1 MTRRKSATCACYLR
15 LPSCRSPSARTRTGK
30 LGRRFGTM
38 SSAIYAYALDGQIV
52 SAGMSN
58 NGAFS
63 CSDARGGGLSSR
75 GVGSQR
81 IKGAA
86 IVGYA
91 RQETPAARITSELE
105 ATSLR
110 F

>member
-52 SAGMSN
+52 SAGCPTME
-58 NGAFS
+58 
-63 CSDARGGGLSSR
+63 LSAVLTR
-75 GVGSQR
+75 E
-81 IKGAA
+81 GAA
-86 IVGYA
+86 C
-91 RQETPAARITSELE
+91 PAGGWGRKELKAQPSS
-105 ATSLR
+105 ATR
-110 F
+110 GKRPQQRG